1 MVVQFIP
8 LILTAIRAGVP
19 AAKLISKYGKTA
31 YNAAK
36 KAHVTIK
43 KMPTKN
49 KVANLIAA
57 SAWVAPI
64 GIMGTSQHIKK
75 KKKEK
80 KKRLGKD
87 ITHPGKE
94 KKYYSNKT
102 GGTVSKYST
111 GRGVRTAKYKV

>member
-1 MVVQFIP
+1 MPIILR
-8 LILTAIRAGVP
+8 LITAGVP
-19 AAKLISKYGKTA
+19 AAKIIAKYGKKA
-31 YNAAK
+31 YDAAK
-36 KAHVTIK
+36 KAHKTIK
-43 KMPTKN
+43 KMPTRN

-57 SAWVAPI
+57 GVWAAPAGII
-64 GIMGTSQHIKK
+64 GISQHIKK

-111 GRGVRTAKYKV
+111 GGGVRTAKYKV